1 VIARHS
7 YHLSARRSRWS
18 SRRRWKRARHEPPW
32 RARDSGLIA
41 PGTA

>member
-18 SRRRWKRARHEPPW
+18 SRRRWKRARPGPPW
-32 RARDSGLIA
+32 RPPDTGHNATW
-41 PGTA
+41 TA